1 MYSPF
6 SLLTNATDIFNL
18 FDTKL
23 DIVTFPIL
31 ALCNKH
37 LCDTMPYHTSYFL
50 YFGQILKK
58 TKYLRFFPI
67 LILTFS
73 PLSHIGRSIGS
84 LIPLS
89 MDVSWV
95 SDTSWQNFWPACWI
109 ESNLSVFYR
118 HSYQH
123 FFFAKFMS
131 TLQGCWFQNL
141 RRALFHI

>member
-50 YFGQILKK
+50 YFCQILKK

-109 ESNLSVFYR
+109 ESNFNVFYW

-123 FFFAKFMS
+123 FF
-131 TLQGCWFQNL
+131 LLNL
-141 RRALFHI
+141 CQHYKAVGFKT